1 MQEKH
6 LYPTSCVQ
14 HVPRGSGAEGDSH
27 VRLGSHIHFGP
38 RSGLGSKG
46 GGAQQARALRCQE
59 VMESGSSSDCSCLA
73 GYSGGE
79 VSGLGLGAS
88 TLEE

>member
-59 VMESGSSSDCSCLA
+59 VM
-73 GYSGGE
+73 
-79 VSGLGLGAS
+79 GLGPLPTVLALPGILG
-88 TLEE
+88 ER